1 MYRISFIDRDHLFI
15 FFRYFYLIDPPIL
28 SKQAGGEMPQDL
40 SFNRR
45 NTDSLV
51 EKSYIKTL
59 ESIDII
65 TLQRSPLKKVSFR
78 E

>member
-1 MYRISFIDRDHLFI
+1 MTIAII
-15 FFRYFYLIDPPIL
+15 FLYFLGIFTPLYCLNRR
-28 SKQAGGEMPQDL
+28 GEMPQDL

-51 EKSYIKTL
+51 EKSHIKTL